1 MHGITSQRLL
11 PGTRPSARGVLACAV
26 VFFFGYWFSRS
37 RA

>member
-1 MHGITSQRLL
+1 MIDARQKSLL
-11 PGTRPSARGVLACAV
+11 TAAGSPAAVACAV